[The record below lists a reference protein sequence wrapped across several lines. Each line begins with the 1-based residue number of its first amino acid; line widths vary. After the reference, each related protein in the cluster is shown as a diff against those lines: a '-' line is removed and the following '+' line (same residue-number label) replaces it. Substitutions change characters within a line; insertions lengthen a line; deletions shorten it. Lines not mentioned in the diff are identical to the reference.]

1 MHRYELPALL
11 GLALAVRLLLLV
23 AWTPPI
29 VADAADY
36 DRLARS
42 LAEGRG
48 YTNARGEATSWRPPL
63 YPAFV
68 ATIYRVA
75 GGSVEAVRLAQVLVD
90 AGTVALGYQLG
101 TVLFGTLAG
110 RIAGLLIAVNVSTI
124 SASSRLLSETL
135 FTMLLMV
142 AVVLT
147 LEWWRAVRSDRRSAA
162 VPLGAAVGAVVGAG
176 TLCRGVLLLY
186 PLCLIGMAVLRGWVR
201 PSPEARSTS
210 AARTSGWGLLVASG
224 ALLLGFALVVM
235 PWTVR
240 NYRVHGTL
248 VPVATQVGVALY
260 SAYNPPNGWIF
271 GMDTQD
277 ETVAAAR
284 RLSEVDASAML
295 TRAAVD
301 SILSSPRRT
310 LRLEVLKA
318 VYFWVPVD
326 WEILPVYGA
335 VNPTYLFVG
344 LWALGYAGLRLA
356 RRWSGR
362 RADEMPTWPAW
373 LPIAYLFVMAMVVQG
388 TPRYRLPCE
397 PLLAVFAAA
406 ALAAVGREVS
416 RRTMVALVSG
426 TLGGVAVAQVLAGP
440 LKSLAKSW
448 ISGGA

>member
-1 MHRYELPALL
+1 MAL
-11 GLALAVRLLLLV
+11 RLFLLV
-23 AWTPPI
+23 AWTPPMA
-29 VADAADY
+29 ADAADY

-48 YTNARGEATSWRPPL
+48 YTNTRGEPTSWRPPL

-75 GGSVEAVRLAQVLVD
+75 GGSVEAVRLVQVLVD
-90 AGTVALGYQLG
+90 LGTVVLGYQLG
-101 TVLFGTLAG
+101 TVLFGALAG

-135 FTMLLMV
+135 FTMLLMAGVVV
-142 AVVLT
+142 AV
-147 LEWWRAVRSDRRSAA
+147 EWWRAVRADRRSAA
-162 VPLGAAVGAVVGAG
+162 IALGMGAGALVGAG

-186 PLCLIGMAVLRGWVR
+186 PLCLIGVAMLHGGVFPASRK
-201 PSPEARSTS
+201 RSTS
-210 AARTSGWGLLVASG
+210 AAATSARGLFLGSG
-224 ALLLGFALVVM
+224 ALLLGFALIVM

-240 NYRVHGTL
+240 NYRVHGAL

-260 SAYNPPNGWIF
+260 SAYNPPDGWIF

-284 RLSEVDASAML
+284 RLPEVEASAML
-295 TRAAVD
+295 TKAAVG
-301 SILSSPRRT
+301 SMLSSPQRT
-310 LRLEVLKA
+310 LRLEALKV

-344 LWALGYAGLRLA
+344 LWALVYVGLWLTQTR
-356 RRWSGR
+356 SGR
-362 RADEMPTWPAW
+362 RDEMSTWPAW

-397 PLLAVFAAA
+397 PLLALFAAA
-406 ALAAVGREVS
+406 ALAVVGREVS
-416 RRTMVALVSG
+416 RKTMVALVSG
-426 TLGGVAVAQVLAGP
+426 TLGGVVVAQVLAGP

>member
-11 GLALAVRLLLLV
+11 GLALAIRLLLLV

-29 VADAADY
+29 VADSADY

-48 YTNARGEATSWRPPL
+48 YTNARGEPTSWRPPL

-68 ATIYRVA
+68 AAIYRA
-75 GGSVEAVRLAQVLVD
+75 ADGSVEAVRLVQVLVD
-90 AGTVALGYQLG
+90 VGTVALGYQLG
-101 TVLFGTLAG
+101 TVLFGAVAG

-135 FTMLLMV
+135 FTMLLM
-142 AVVLT
+142 AGVVLAVG
-147 LEWWRAVRSDRRSAA
+147 WWRALHADRKTAA
-162 VPLGAAVGAVVGAG
+162 VALGVGVGAVVGAG

-186 PLCLIGMAVLRGWVR
+186 PLCLIGVAVLRWCV
-201 PSPEARSTS
+201 SPPAWERSPS
-210 AARTSGWGLLVASG
+210 AAPTNRRGLLLASA
-224 ALLLGFALVVM
+224 ALLLGFALIVM

-240 NYRVHGTL
+240 NYRVHGAL

-260 SAYNPPNGWIF
+260 SAYNPPAGWIF
-271 GMDTQD
+271 GMDSQD
-277 ETVAAAR
+277 ETVVAAH
-284 RLSEVDASAML
+284 RLSEVEASAML
-295 TRAAVD
+295 TRAAVG

-310 LRLEVLKA
+310 LRLEALKA

-344 LWALGYAGLRLA
+344 LWALVYAGLQLTHKWRPN
-356 RRWSGR
+356 
-362 RADEMPTWPAW
+362 EVPTWAAW
-373 LPIAYLFVMAMVVQG
+373 LPIAYLFAMAMVVQG

-406 ALAAVGREVS
+406 ALAAIGREVS
-416 RRTMVALVSG
+416 HRTMVALVSG
-426 TLGGVAVAQVLAGP
+426 TVGAVAVAQVLAGP
-440 LKSLAKSW
+440 LKSVAKSW

>member
-11 GLALAVRLLLLV
+11 GLALAIRLLLLV
-23 AWTPPI
+23 VWTPPI
-29 VADAADY
+29 VADSADY

-48 YTNARGEATSWRPPL
+48 YTNTRGEPTSWRPPL

-68 ATIYRVA
+68 AAIYRVA
-75 GGSVEAVRLAQVLVD
+75 DGSVEAVRLVQVLVD
-90 AGTVALGYQLG
+90 VGTVALGYQLG
-101 TVLFGTLAG
+101 TVLFGALAG

-135 FTMLLMV
+135 FTMLLMAGV
-142 AVVLT
+142 ILAV
-147 LEWWRAVRSDRRSAA
+147 EWWRALRADRKPAA
-162 VPLGAAVGAVVGAG
+162 VALGVGVGAMVGAG

-186 PLCLIGMAVLRGWVR
+186 PLCLIGVAVLRWCV
-201 PSPEARSTS
+201 SPPAWERSTS
-210 AARTSGWGLLVASG
+210 AAPTSGRGLLLASG
-224 ALLLGFALVVM
+224 ALLLGFALIVM

-240 NYRVHGTL
+240 NYRVHGAL
-248 VPVATQVGVALY
+248 VPVATQLGVTLY
-260 SAYNPPNGWIF
+260 TAYNPPNGWIF
-271 GMDTQD
+271 GIDTQD
-277 ETVAAAR
+277 ETVAAAH
-284 RLSEVDASAML
+284 RLSEVAASAML
-295 TRAAVD
+295 TKAAVS
-301 SILSSPRRT
+301 SILSSPRRI
-310 LRLEVLKA
+310 LRLEVLK
-318 VYFWVPVD
+318 VMYFWVPVD

-344 LWALGYAGLRLA
+344 LWALVYAGLRLTHKW
-356 RRWSGR
+356 RPDGV
-362 RADEMPTWPAW
+362 PTWAAW
-373 LPIAYLFVMAMVVQG
+373 LPIAYLFAMAMVVQG

-406 ALAAVGREVS
+406 ALAAIGREVS

-426 TLGGVAVAQVLAGP
+426 TVGAVAVAQVLAGP